1 MTRLSEG
8 GIQCAYAASSR
19 STRRMLAPNDQLME
33 KYQMKKIETV
43 LSSLLFVAVGA
54 RGSGKIH

>member
-1 MTRLSEG
+1 
-8 GIQCAYAASSR
+8 
-19 STRRMLAPNDQLME
+19 ME